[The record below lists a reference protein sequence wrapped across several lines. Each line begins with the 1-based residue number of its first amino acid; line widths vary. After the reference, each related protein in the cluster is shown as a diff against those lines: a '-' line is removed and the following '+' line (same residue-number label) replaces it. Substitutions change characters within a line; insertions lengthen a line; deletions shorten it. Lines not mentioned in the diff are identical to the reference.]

1 VVNVML
7 KKKSNM
13 AKEPIGTVRE
23 TVKKARG
30 MKRGISALTKLDG
43 TPGSKSVKEPRVQFG
58 KGLDVGTAFVY
69 CAQTQGDSV
78 IFRSQRDAFFDVEVS
93 DFAKEIFKK
102 LHVRYI
108 QKGDQLYV
116 VGDEAIRFANIFNR
130 NTRRPMS
137 QGVVSPGE
145 EDALPMIE
153 LIIKNVLG
161 APRREG
167 ETVYY
172 SLPGD
177 PVDADFDVIYHTNLV
192 RSMIERWG
200 YTAKP
205 VNEALAVVLSELAS
219 ENFTGIGLSFGGGM
233 VNVTL
238 AHLSVPIFSF
248 SVAKAGDWIDEQAAK
263 VTGSTAS
270 KVCAI
275 KEKGLDLTKTEG
287 LSRVEHALATYYD
300 HLIEY
305 VLAHIKREIERTR
318 KMPTFDKPLTMVV
331 SGGTASVPGFITHFK
346 RVLKKL
352 SFPLQVGEV
361 RLASEPLYSVAKGA
375 LVMALSDERRK

>member
-1 VVNVML
+1 MS
-7 KKKSNM
+7 KKRSKN
-13 AKEPIGTVRE
+13 AAETVGTIRE
-23 TVKKARG
+23 TVKRARG
-30 MKRGISALTKLDG
+30 MKRGITTLSKLG
-43 TPGSKSVKEPRVQFG
+43 AHGGGKAGKAEPKVQMG

-69 CAQTQGDSV
+69 CAQMHGDSV
-78 IFRSQRDAFFDVEVS
+78 VFRSQRDAFFDVEVS

-108 QKGDQLYV
+108 QKGDRLCV

-137 QGVVSPGE
+137 RGVVSPEE

-161 APRREG
+161 LPRRDG
-167 ETVYY
+167 EVAYY
-172 SLPGD
+172 SVPGD
-177 PVDADFDVIYHTNLV
+177 PIDADFDVVYHTNLV
-192 RSMIERWG
+192 RSMIGRWG
-200 YTAKP
+200 YTPKP
-205 VNEALAVVLSELAS
+205 LNEALAVILSELAA

-233 VNVTL
+233 VNVAL

-275 KEKGLDLTKTEG
+275 KEKSLDLTKTDG
-287 LSRVEHALATYYD
+287 LSRIEHALATYYE

-305 VLAHIKREIERTR
+305 VLAHIKQEIERTR
-318 KMPTFDKPLTMVV
+318 KMPVFDTPLTMVV

-346 RVLKKL
+346 RVLKKIH
-352 SFPLQVGEV
+352 FPLQVGEA

>member
-1 VVNVML
+1 MVRQRT
-7 KKKSNM
+7 KTS
-13 AKEPIGTVRE
+13 AETVGNIRE
-23 TVKKARG
+23 TVKKAKG
-30 MKRGISALTKLDG
+30 MKRGIIALSRL
-43 TPGSKSVKEPRVQFG
+43 GSEGKGKTSKAEPKVQFG

-69 CAQTQGDSV
+69 CAQMQGDSV
-78 IFRSQRDAFFDVEVS
+78 VFRSQRDAFFDVEVS

-102 LHVRYI
+102 LGVRYI
-108 QKGDQLYV
+108 QKGERLCV

-137 QGVVSPGE
+137 RGVVSPDE

-167 ETVYY
+167 EIVYF

-177 PVDADFDVIYHTNLV
+177 PVDADFDVVYHTNLV
-192 RSMIERWG
+192 RSMVSRWG

-205 VNEALAVVLSELAS
+205 VNEALAVILSELAG
-219 ENFTGIGLSFGGGM
+219 ENFTGLGLSFGGGM
-233 VNVTL
+233 VNVAL

-248 SVAKAGDWIDEQAAK
+248 SVAKAGDWIDEQVAK

-275 KEKGLDLTKTEG
+275 KEKGFDLTKTEG
-287 LSRVEHALATYYD
+287 LSRVEHALLSYYD

-305 VLAHIKREIERTR
+305 VLAHIKQEIERTR
-318 KMPTFDKPLTMVV
+318 RMPMFDKPLMMIV
-331 SGGTASVPGFITHFK
+331 SGGTASPFGFIPRFK
-346 RVLKKL
+346 KVLHRL
-352 SFPLQVGEV
+352 HFPLEIGEV

-375 LVMALSDERRK
+375 LVMALADERKK